1 MVCVPLIAK
10 DLATSAA
17 ARKLALPACE
27 AVMVQVPALCEVTV
41 LPATVQT
48 VPVLLV

>member
-1 MVCVPLIAK
+1 MIAK

-17 ARKLALPACE
+17 ARKLPPPACE

-41 LPATVQT
+41 LPDTVQT
-48 VPVLLV
+48 SVVLLV